1 MDGCNAGT
9 DVVTGA
15 GRLIRTLSSN
25 NNNNHNNSASNP
37 SSRTSHDEGHGSPSI
52 DPLSAHIL
60 NRTQHSP
67 LNPTHTGSPRR
78 RPSDA
83 GSTQKDEQ
91 QSTREHNPT
100 PSELTR
106 TDTVDSAAPSKD
118 LRKGVKAVSFLSR
131 LMGGAKK
138 KELAESVADSD
149 SVTSDGRPE
158 GNNAEVFTQNL
169 GFNPRHPQPPAYI
182 KMGSRN
188 KKQKEFDRL
197 FLAQELY
204 CKPQLKMERSTSS
217 NKLRRKTSNTPSDAN
232 TTWAMEFSR
241 DGKYLAAA
249 GADKVVR
256 VWAVLS
262 SAEER
267 RQHERQEF
275 NETEGSNTRH
285 LSAPVFQSKPI
296 REYQA
301 HTATIL
307 DLSWSK
313 NNFLLSSS
321 MDKTVRLWHLSRD
334 ECLCTFKHTDF
345 VPSISFHPK
354 DDRFFLAGSLDS
366 KLRLWSIPDKNVAFS
381 AQLPDLITAVAF
393 TPDGRY
399 VMAGCLSGLC
409 MTYETEGLK
418 YQTQT
423 HVRSTR
429 GQNAKGSKITG
440 IQPAYDA
447 NGDLKVLITSN
458 DSRIRLYNFRD
469 KSLELKFRGNQNNCS
484 QIRASLSDDGRYVV
498 CGSEDRKA
506 YVWSMQQSH
515 GEKRDKTPVE
525 MFEAHDSI
533 TTVVCI
539 APTKTRQHLGKSED
553 PLYDLCNPPPVTLIS
568 HAEQE
573 ESQSS
578 KPPTENGSIRTH
590 QTESEKP
597 KESAGY
603 VARSLHKDGNI
614 FVTAD
619 FAGKI
624 KVFRQDCAWSKRQ
637 RDDWDRSS
645 IFSKRGSRAGT
656 GQPPSVRTTSSQ
668 PSLREPRNSTS
679 TQAPSDRILTWR
691 QGMEVASTNGS
702 AADARSSKNQSRSI
716 SPRKSLENKRGRTN
730 AKPGSIR
737 SVHPLATDQV
747 VRSPSPVEAKPTKDA
762 PSPPPSNLV
771 DESEQPKE
779 NPLALEGDR
788 SYLFWD
794 KDNWQGHA
802 ERMQKMSESHE
813 DIAAT
818 PSTTDGMTDS
828 AHLSVRPPLYRTHTA
843 VSSLSDE
850 QSSADE
856 FEDAREDE
864 MKCGHCGDTAFSARR
879 MKDGSTKLLCTGCG
893 SVA

>member
-1 MDGCNAGT
+1 M
-9 DVVTGA
+9 VTGA
-15 GRLIRTLSSN
+15 GRLIRTLSGNSN
-25 NNNNHNNSASNP
+25 SYNSNSQAQGPPPPDDS
-37 SSRTSHDEGHGSPSI
+37 HGSPNI

-60 NRTQHSP
+60 HRTHNSP
-67 LNPTHTGSPRR
+67 LNPPQNGSPRPR
-78 RPSDA
+78 TSDA
-83 GSTQKDEQ
+83 GSSQKEEQ
-91 QSTREHNPT
+91 QSVRDQT
-100 PSELTR
+100 PAPLDLSR
-106 TDTVDSAAPSKD
+106 SDTLESTIATKD
-118 LRKGVKAVSFLSR
+118 LKKGVKAVSFLSR

-138 KELAESVADSD
+138 REQAESVADDESA
-149 SVTSDGRPE
+149 TSDGRPE

-169 GFNPRHPQPPAYI
+169 GFNPRHPQPPGYI

-197 FLAQELY
+197 FLAQELQ
-204 CKPQLKMERSTSS
+204 CSPRPKMERSMSS
-217 NKLRRKTSNTPSDAN
+217 NKLRRKTSNPPSEAN
-232 TTWAMEFSR
+232 TIWAMEFSR

-285 LSAPVFQSKPI
+285 LSAPVFQSRPI

-321 MDKTVRLWHLSRD
+321 MDKTVRLWHLSRY

-366 KLRLWSIPDKNVAFS
+366 KLRLWSIPDKSVAFS

-440 IQPAYDA
+440 IQCAYDTS
-447 NGDLKVLITSN
+447 GDLKVLITSN

-469 KSLELKFRGNQNNCS
+469 KSLELKFRGNENNCS

-506 YVWSMQQSH
+506 YIWSMHQSH
-515 GEKRDKTPVE
+515 GEKRDKTPME

-553 PLYDLCNPPPVTLIS
+553 PLYDLCNPPPVTLVS
-568 HAEQE
+568 HAEQD

-578 KPPTENGSIRTH
+578 KPPTETGSIRTH
-590 QTESEKP
+590 RTESEKP

-603 VARSLHKDGNI
+603 VARSSHRDGNI
-614 FVTAD
+614 LVTAD
-619 FAGKI
+619 FTGKI

-637 RDDWDRSS
+637 RDEWDRSS
-645 IFSKRGSRAGT
+645 LFSKRGSRAG
-656 GQPPSVRTTSSQ
+656 QPSSVRTTTSQ
-668 PSLREPRNSTS
+668 PSLREPRTSTS

-691 QGMEVASTNGS
+691 QGMEVA
-702 AADARSSKNQSRSI
+702 DARSSKNPSRSI
-716 SPRKSLENKRGRTN
+716 SPRKSLDKMR
-730 AKPGSIR
+730 KPSSIR
-737 SVHPLATDQV
+737 SVHPLATDQ
-747 VRSPSPVEAKPTKDA
+747 AA
-762 PSPPPSNLV
+762 SPPHPAKATKESPEVTSGLL
-771 DESEQPKE
+771 DEQTPEQHE

-788 SYLFWD
+788 SYMFWD
-794 KDNWQGHA
+794 KEIWKGHA
-802 ERMQKMSESHE
+802 QRMQNMSESHE
-813 DIAAT
+813 DVTSPMSANDG
-818 PSTTDGMTDS
+818 TTDAG
-828 AHLSVRPPLYRTHTA
+828 HLAVRPPLYQTHTS

-864 MKCGHCGDTAFSARR
+864 MKCRHCGDVSFSARR
-879 MKDGSTKLLCTGCG
+879 AKDGTTKLLCTSCG
-893 SVA
+893 TPA

>member
-1 MDGCNAGT
+1 MQKEEQQTAREQ
-9 DVVTGA
+9 A
-15 GRLIRTLSSN
+15 I
-25 NNNNHNNSASNP
+25 P
-37 SSRTSHDEGHGSPSI
+37 
-52 DPLSAHIL
+52 
-60 NRTQHSP
+60 
-67 LNPTHTGSPRR
+67 
-78 RPSDA
+78 PSDL
-83 GSTQKDEQ
+83 SR
-91 QSTREHNPT
+91 S
-100 PSELTR
+100 
-106 TDTVDSAAPSKD
+106 DTLESSAPPKD
-118 LRKGVKAVSFLSR
+118 LRKGVKAASFLSR

-138 KELAESVADSD
+138 REQAESVADDD
-149 SVTSDGRPE
+149 SAISDGRPE
-158 GNNAEVFTQNL
+158 GNNAEVFAQNL
-169 GFNPRHPQPPAYI
+169 GFNPRHPQPPGYI
-182 KMGSRN
+182 KMGARN

-197 FLAQELY
+197 FLAQELQ
-204 CKPQLKMERSTSS
+204 CVARRTMERSMSS
-217 NKLRRKTSNTPSDAN
+217 NKLRRKISNTPSEAN
-232 TTWAMEFSR
+232 TIWAMEFSR
-241 DGKYLAAA
+241 DGRYLAAA
-249 GADKVVR
+249 GADKIVR

-296 REYQA
+296 REYEA

-366 KLRLWSIPDKNVAFS
+366 KLRLWSIPDKSVAFS

-440 IQPAYDA
+440 IQSAYDA
-447 NGDLKVLITSN
+447 SGDLKVLITSN
-458 DSRIRLYNFRD
+458 DSRVRLYNFRD
-469 KSLELKFRGNQNNCS
+469 KSLELKFRGNENNCS

-506 YVWSMQQSH
+506 YIWSMQQSH

-539 APTKTRQHLGKSED
+539 APTTTRQHLGKSED

-568 HAEQE
+568 HAEQQ

-578 KPPTENGSIRTH
+578 KPPTENGSIRTTR
-590 QTESEKP
+590 TESEKP

-603 VARSLHKDGNI
+603 VMRSSHKDGNI

-637 RDDWDRSS
+637 RDEGDRSS
-645 IFSKRGSRAGT
+645 LFSKRGSRAGL
-656 GQPPSVRTTSSQ
+656 PASVRTTTSQ
-668 PSLREPRNSTS
+668 PSLRESGNSTS
-679 TQAPSDRILTWR
+679 MQAPCDRILTWR
-691 QGMEVASTNGS
+691 QGMDVASTS
-702 AADARSSKNQSRSI
+702 SSVADARSSKNPSRSI
-716 SPRKSLENKRGRTN
+716 SPAKSLEKKRGRSDD
-730 AKPGSIR
+730 KPASIR

-747 VRSPSPVEAKPTKDA
+747 VRSPSPAYKSSTIET
-762 PSPPPSNLV
+762 PPPTS
-771 DESEQPKE
+771 DSPEQRY

-788 SYLFWD
+788 SYVYWD
-794 KDNWQGHA
+794 KELWKGQA
-802 ERMQKMSESHE
+802 ARMQRMSESHE
-813 DIAAT
+813 DV
-818 PSTTDGMTDS
+818 PSVTDGTTDA
-828 AHLSVRPPLYRTHTA
+828 AHLAVRPALSNTHST
-843 VSSLSDE
+843 VSALSDE

-864 MKCGHCGDTAFSARR
+864 MKCMVCGDISFSARR
-879 MKDGSTKLLCTGCG
+879 TKDGSTKLYCAGCG
-893 SVA
+893 SEA

>member
-1 MDGCNAGT
+1 MGT

-25 NNNNHNNSASNP
+25 TNNNSNSNP
-37 SSRTSHDEGHGSPSI
+37 SNRTSHDETHGSPSI

-60 NRTQHSP
+60 NRTHNSP
-67 LNPTHTGSPRR
+67 LNLPHTGSPRR
-78 RPSDA
+78 RTSDA
-83 GSTQKDEQ
+83 GSTQKDDQ
-91 QSTREHNPT
+91 QSTRESHPA
-100 PSELTR
+100 PSELARSETGESV
-106 TDTVDSAAPSKD
+106 TPSKD

-138 KELAESVADSD
+138 KEHAESVADD
-149 SVTSDGRPE
+149 ESVTSDGRPE

-197 FLAQELY
+197 FLAQELHST
-204 CKPQLKMERSTSS
+204 PQPKNVRSTSS
-217 NKLRRKTSNTPSDAN
+217 NKLRRKSSHTPSDAN
-232 TTWAMEFSR
+232 TVWAMEFSR

-301 HTATIL
+301 HTATVL

-447 NGDLKVLITSN
+447 SGDLRVLITSN
-458 DSRIRLYNFRD
+458 DSRVRLYNFRD
-469 KSLELKFRGNQNNCS
+469 KSLELKFRGNENNCS

-506 YVWSMQQSH
+506 YIWSMHSSH
-515 GEKRDKTPVE
+515 GTNRDKTPVE

-553 PLYDLCNPPPVTLIS
+553 PLYDLCNPPPVTLVS

-578 KPPTENGSIRTH
+578 KPPTENGSIKTH
-590 QTESEKP
+590 RTESEKP

-603 VARSLHKDGNI
+603 VTRSLHKDGNI

-619 FAGKI
+619 FTGKI

-645 IFSKRGSRAGT
+645 LFSKRGSKA

-668 PSLREPRNSTS
+668 PSLRESRNSTS

-691 QGMEVASTNGS
+691 QGMEVASTNNS
-702 AADARSSKNQSRSI
+702 AADARSSSKNTSRSI

-730 AKPGSIR
+730 TKPGSIR

-747 VRSPSPVEAKPTKDA
+747 VRSPSPANVKSTQDK
-762 PSPPPSNLV
+762 PSPPAPHDLL
-771 DESEQPKE
+771 DETEEQKEE

-788 SYLFWD
+788 SYMFWD
-794 KDNWQGHA
+794 KTVWQEHA
-802 ERMQKMSESHE
+802 QRMQKMTDSHE
-813 DIAAT
+813 DVAAT

-828 AHLSVRPPLYRTHTA
+828 AHLSVRPPLYHAHTD
-843 VSSLSDE
+843 VSLLSDE

-864 MKCGHCGDTAFSARR
+864 MKCLHCGDVSFSARR
-879 MKDGSTKLLCTGCG
+879 MKDGSTKLICTACG
-893 SVA
+893 TMA

>member
-1 MDGCNAGT
+1 MQT
-9 DVVTGA
+9 D
-15 GRLIRTLSSN
+15 LS
-25 NNNNHNNSASNP
+25 
-37 SSRTSHDEGHGSPSI
+37 
-52 DPLSAHIL
+52 
-60 NRTQHSP
+60 
-67 LNPTHTGSPRR
+67 
-78 RPSDA
+78 
-83 GSTQKDEQ
+83 
-91 QSTREHNPT
+91 
-100 PSELTR
+100 R
-106 TDTVDSAAPSKD
+106 TDTVESTAPSKE

-138 KELAESVADSD
+138 KELADSVADDD
-149 SVTSDGRPE
+149 STTSDGRPE

-169 GFNPRHPQPPAYI
+169 GFSPRHPQPPGYI
-182 KMGSRN
+182 KMGARN
-188 KKQKEFDRL
+188 KKQKDFDRL
-197 FLAQELY
+197 FLAQELQ
-204 CKPQLKMERSTSS
+204 CNTQFKMERSMSS
-217 NKLRRKTSNTPSDAN
+217 NKLRRKSSNTPTEAN

-256 VWAVLS
+256 IWAVLS
-262 SAEER
+262 SAEDR
-267 RQHERQEF
+267 RKHERQEF
-275 NETEGSNTRH
+275 NETEGANTRH

-366 KLRLWSIPDKNVAFS
+366 KLRLWSIPDKSVAFS

-418 YQTQT
+418 YQTQI

-440 IQPAYDA
+440 IQSAYDA
-447 NGDLKVLITSN
+447 SGDLKILITSN

-469 KSLELKFRGNQNNCS
+469 KSLELKFRGNENNCS

-506 YVWSMQQSH
+506 YIWSMQQSH

-553 PLYDLCNPPPVTLIS
+553 PLYDLCNPPPVTLVS

-578 KPPTENGSIRTH
+578 KPPTEADSVHTQPI
-590 QTESEKP
+590 EPEKP

-614 FVTAD
+614 IVTAD
-619 FAGKI
+619 FTGKI

-645 IFSKRGSRAGT
+645 IFSKRGSRAG
-656 GQPPSVRTTSSQ
+656 QPSSVRTTTSH

-679 TQAPSDRILTWR
+679 TQAPSDRIITWR

-702 AADARSSKNQSRSI
+702 IAEARSSKNTSRSI
-716 SPRKSLENKRGRTN
+716 SPRKSLDEKRGRTA
-730 AKPGSIR
+730 AKPP
-737 SVHPLATDQV
+737 VHPLATDQI
-747 VRSPSPVEAKPTKDA
+747 VRSPSPAKDTA
-762 PSPPPSNLV
+762 SPPS
-771 DESEQPKE
+771 DSSDMKE
-779 NPLALEGDR
+779 EKEKEENHLALEGDR
-788 SYLFWD
+788 SYMFWD
-794 KDNWQGHA
+794 KNMWQGHA
-802 ERMQKMSESHE
+802 RRMQEMSESHE
-813 DIAAT
+813 DVAA
-818 PSTTDGMTDS
+818 PPSAVDSTTDAS
-828 AHLSVRPPLYRTHTA
+828 HLAVRPPLYQTHTA

-864 MKCGHCGDTAFSARR
+864 MRCPRCGDVSFSE
-879 MKDGSTKLLCTGCG
+879 KDHI
-893 SVA
+893 

>member
-1 MDGCNAGT
+1 M
-9 DVVTGA
+9 VTGA

-25 NNNNHNNSASNP
+25 NSSQP
-37 SSRTSHDEGHGSPSI
+37 SGPGQQDDSHGSPAI

-60 NRTQHSP
+60 NRTHSTIHNSP
-67 LNPTHTGSPRR
+67 LNANGQNGSPRPR
-78 RPSDA
+78 TSDA
-83 GSTQKDEQ
+83 GNAPKDEHQ
-91 QSTREHNPT
+91 PAREPHRA
-100 PSELTR
+100 PSESSKA
-106 TDTVDSAAPSKD
+106 DTAENPAPIKD
-118 LRKGVKAVSFLSR
+118 LRKGVKAVSFISR
-131 LMGGAKK
+131 LMGGARKR
-138 KELAESVADSD
+138 ELAESVADDD
-149 SVTSDGRPE
+149 SATSDGRPE
-158 GNNAEVFTQNL
+158 GNNAEVFTQNM
-169 GFNPRHPQPPAYI
+169 GFNPRHPQPPGYI
-182 KMGSRN
+182 KIGARN

-197 FLAQELY
+197 FLAQELQ
-204 CKPQLKMERSTSS
+204 CSPQPKLERSMSS
-217 NKLRRKTSNTPSDAN
+217 NKLRRKSSNTPSDAN

-262 SAEER
+262 SAEDR
-267 RQHERQEF
+267 RQHERQEY
-275 NETEGSNTRH
+275 NETEGANTTH

-366 KLRLWSIPDKNVAFS
+366 KLRLWSIPDKSVAFS

-440 IQPAYDA
+440 IQCAYDTS
-447 NGDLKVLITSN
+447 GDLKILITSN
-458 DSRIRLYNFRD
+458 DSRVRLYNFRD
-469 KSLELKFRGNQNNCS
+469 KSLELKFRGNENNCS
-484 QIRASLSDDGRYVV
+484 QIRATLSDDGRYVV

-506 YVWSMQQSH
+506 YIWSMQQSH

-578 KPPTENGSIRTH
+578 KPPTETGSTH
-590 QTESEKP
+590 THPIEPEKP

-603 VARSLHKDGNI
+603 VTRSLHKDGNI

-619 FAGKI
+619 FTGRI

-645 IFSKRGSRAGT
+645 LFSKRGSRAGHAA
-656 GQPPSVRTTSSQ
+656 SVRTTTSQ

-702 AADARSSKNQSRSI
+702 AADQRSMKNMSRSI
-716 SPRKSLENKRGRTN
+716 SPRKSLESKRGRTE
-730 AKPGSIR
+730 AKPP
-737 SVHPLATDQV
+737 VHPLATDEV
-747 VRSPSPVEAKPTKDA
+747 VRSPSPMHRKPTTSS
-762 PSPPPSNLV
+762 PSPQSRSLQ
-771 DESEQPKE
+771 ESEKE
-779 NPLALEGDR
+779 DNPLSLEGER
-788 SYLFWD
+788 SYMFWD
-794 KDNWQGHA
+794 KGIWQGHA
-802 ERMQKMSESHE
+802 ERMHKMAESHE
-813 DIAAT
+813 DIAA
-818 PSTTDGMTDS
+818 PPSAIGSTTDTE
-828 AHLSVRPPLYRTHTA
+828 HLAVRPPLYKTRTA

-864 MKCGHCGDTAFSARR
+864 MKCMHCGGDSFSARR
-879 MKDGSTKLLCTGCG
+879 MKDGSTKLFCTGCG
-893 SVA
+893 SET